1 MQVQYFKRRKGQHSL
16 ALFCATGVPTT
27 FQSHC
32 ETTLHYHCR
41 QSWLLP
47 VKPAFL
53 TNTSQDYQHGLV
65 SARYTGHLVCFNS
78 WNAACPKCSMRLAE
92 SACTRQ
98 EGARLVLCLR
108 IRCASLSHSQNHAV
122 ICTRIISFLHWPWPF
137 LRCSHRAPRETWIST
152 VGAASG
158 VFCQSYYA
166 ASKSAS
172 SVTHQQMQDVS
183 FS

>member
-16 ALFCATGVPTT
+16 ALLCATGVPTT

-65 SARYTGHLVCFNS
+65 SAGYCIRDILSASIPGMPRVRS
-78 WNAACPKCSMRLAE
+78 AACVWLKAHVPDRK
-92 SACTRQ
+92 
-98 EGARLVLCLR
+98 VLGWYCV
-108 IRCASLSHSQNHAV
+108 CASDVHHSHTPRTMLLYVHGSFHS
-122 ICTRIISFLHWPWPF
+122 CTGRGLFEVLTQGAKRNLDQYGWGRLRRVLPELLCCAANLLH
-137 LRCSHRAPRETWIST
+137 R
-152 VGAASG
+152 
-158 VFCQSYYA
+158 
-166 ASKSAS
+166 
-172 SVTHQQMQDVS
+172 
-183 FS
+183 